1 MDAPN
6 EIELLI
12 LSTAY
17 SAKPFVVSEVPDK
30 DWVAEVRREL
40 APVEA
45 GDFFVYGSHDS
56 DKVPANC
63 KPLLI
68 EAAMAFGTGH
78 HGTTKGC
85 LTALDNLFKSGFTG
99 TNVVDIGCGTAVL
112 AMAAAL
118 CWSGKVLASDIDEIA
133 TETSKANAHANGLG
147 DRIEV
152 ITCAGFDHPD
162 LNASAPYDLI
172 LANILKGPLVALAPD
187 MSKNSILGGYII
199 LSGLLTMVGSL
210 TTTSLSLDGGDGG
223 GSATGSGG
231 ISNSTSKSVLLM
243 RQILYGSNSLTFNLI
258 EPTVIH
264 WSTCKNLNFLSIPL
278 SKKSLISVSAKI
290 SLFSTLNITLV
301 AWGGR
306 NTSIFKQYSPVKS
319 INNLFLSI

>member
-1 MDAPN
+1 MPIYTSLTTLEGKDAANDLGVALENLDSPPYGIGVFEIEDGSGLYEVGAYFIDAPN

-85 LTALDNLFKSGFTG
+85 LTALDNLFKSGFIG

-112 AMAAAL
+112 AMGAAL
-118 CWSGKVLASDIDEIA
+118 CWPGKVLASDIDEIA
-133 TETSKANAHANGLG
+133 TETSKANAHANRLG

-199 LSGLLTMVGSL
+199 LSGLLNAQADAVIDAYSEESFELVDHIKITEWSIL
-210 TTTSLSLDGGDGG
+210 TL
-223 GSATGSGG
+223 
-231 ISNSTSKSVLLM
+231 
-243 RQILYGSNSLTFNLI
+243 R
-258 EPTVIH
+258 
-264 WSTCKNLNFLSIPL
+264 
-278 SKKSLISVSAKI
+278 KI
-290 SLFSTLNITLV
+290 
-301 AWGGR
+301 
-306 NTSIFKQYSPVKS
+306 
-319 INNLFLSI
+319 

>member
-1 MDAPN
+1 MPTYTSLTTLEGKGAANDLGVALENLDSPPYGIGVFEIEDGSGLYEVGAYFIDAPN

-17 SAKPFVVSEVPDK
+17 GAKPFVVSEVPDK

-85 LTALDNLFKSGFTG
+85 LTALDNLFKSGFIG

-112 AMAAAL
+112 AMGAAL
-118 CWSGKVLASDIDEIA
+118 CWPGKVLASDIDEIA

-147 DRIEV
+147 DRIKI

-199 LSGLLTMVGSL
+199 LSGLLNTQADAVIDAYSDESFELVDHIKITEWSIL
-210 TTTSLSLDGGDGG
+210 TL
-223 GSATGSGG
+223 
-231 ISNSTSKSVLLM
+231 
-243 RQILYGSNSLTFNLI
+243 R
-258 EPTVIH
+258 
-264 WSTCKNLNFLSIPL
+264 
-278 SKKSLISVSAKI
+278 KI
-290 SLFSTLNITLV
+290 
-301 AWGGR
+301 
-306 NTSIFKQYSPVKS
+306 
-319 INNLFLSI
+319 